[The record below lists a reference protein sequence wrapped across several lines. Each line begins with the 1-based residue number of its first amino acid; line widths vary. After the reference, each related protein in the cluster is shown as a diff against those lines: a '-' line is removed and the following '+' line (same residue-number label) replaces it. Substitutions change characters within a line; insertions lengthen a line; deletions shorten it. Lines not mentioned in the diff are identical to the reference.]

1 MWHPPQTSLRV
12 VIHRL
17 NYLLKLTAP
26 LVFSVVA
33 EYQPEEIRTG
43 ENGTQGL
50 STGIT
55 LRTHL
60 KTGTKF
66 SGFGTYHFWL
76 VLILAIL
83 TSVLHNSD
91 YQQRF
96 VERRFEDATAD
107 ILRRINTDHGE
118 DEIVPEDEDSN
129 SSSESDMEI
138 V

>member
-1 MWHPPQTSLRV
+1 MIFWPSRIKENV
-12 VIHRL
+12 
-17 NYLLKLTAP
+17 LTA
-26 LVFSVVA
+26 LFV
-33 EYQPEEIRTG
+33 R
-43 ENGTQGL
+43 L
-50 STGIT
+50 ST
-55 LRTHL
+55 LRTRL

-83 TSVLHNSD
+83 TSVSEK
-91 YQQRF
+91 YKEP
-96 VERRFEDATAD
+96 VEGRFEDATAD
-107 ILRRINTDHGE
+107 ILRRINADHGE

>member
-1 MWHPPQTSLRV
+1 MALYPIIWHYTVALYPISHIPYPSLPK
-12 VIHRL
+12 I
-17 NYLLKLTAP
+17 LT
-26 LVFSVVA
+26 L
-33 EYQPEEIRTG
+33 IRT
-43 ENGTQGL
+43 
-50 STGIT
+50 
-55 LRTHL
+55 RL

-96 VERRFEDATAD
+96 VEGRFEDATAD
-107 ILRRINTDHGE
+107 ILRRINADHGE

>member
-1 MWHPPQTSLRV
+1 MYIYIVPGLGT
-12 VIHRL
+12 
-17 NYLLKLTAP
+17 YLCIT
-26 LVFSVVA
+26 F
-33 EYQPEEIRTG
+33 
-43 ENGTQGL
+43 NGC
-50 STGIT
+50 T
-55 LRTHL
+55 LRTRL

-96 VERRFEDATAD
+96 VEGRFEDATAD
-107 ILRRINTDHGE
+107 ILRRINADHGE
-118 DEIVPEDEDSN
+118 DKIVPEDEDSN